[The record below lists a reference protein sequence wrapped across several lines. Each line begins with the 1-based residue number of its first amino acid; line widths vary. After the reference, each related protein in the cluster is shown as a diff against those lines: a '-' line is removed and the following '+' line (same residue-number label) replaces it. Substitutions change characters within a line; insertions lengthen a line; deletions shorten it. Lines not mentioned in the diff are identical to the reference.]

1 MKNDIAQALLN
12 RFDSSHKS
20 FSFLADGINTTGLNE
35 LVGLTVD
42 LSAGIATCLDLA
54 SSSDIARDCDE
65 TPTLSPSDS
74 ANLVRLAL
82 AASKLL
88 RNEALRNIDFLNDR
102 QAAKGGKS

>member
-1 MKNDIAQALLN
+1 MKNDVAQALLN

-20 FSFLADGINTTGLNE
+20 FSFLADGIQTTGLNE
-35 LVGLTVD
+35 LLGLTVD
-42 LSAGIATCLDLA
+42 VSAGIATCLDLV

-74 ANLVRLAL
+74 VNLMRLAL

-88 RNEALRNIDFLNDR
+88 RDETLRNIESLNDR
-102 QAAKGGKS
+102 HAAKGGKS